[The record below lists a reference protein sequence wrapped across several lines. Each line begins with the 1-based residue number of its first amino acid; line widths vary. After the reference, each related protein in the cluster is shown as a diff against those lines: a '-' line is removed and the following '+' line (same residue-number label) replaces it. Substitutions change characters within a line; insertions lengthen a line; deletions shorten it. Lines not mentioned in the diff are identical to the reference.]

1 MPDIAKLKADLI
13 RDEDLRLKPYRC
25 TAGKITI
32 GVGRNLDDVGVT
44 KAEALILLDNDVARV
59 TADLDRTLPWWR
71 KLDEPRRRAL
81 ANMAFNLGIDRLR
94 GFRKMLTA
102 LEAGDYA
109 RAAAEAQDSL
119 WASQVGGRTARIVQ
133 TFRSGV

>member
-44 KAEALILLDNDVARV
+44 RAEALTLLDNDVTRV
-59 TADLDRTLPWWR
+59 TGDLDRVLPWWR

-81 ANMAFNLGIDRLR
+81 ANMAFNLGIERLR
-94 GFRKMLTA
+94 GFRKMLAA

-109 RAAAEAQDSL
+109 RAAAEAPDSL
-119 WASQVGGRTARIVQ
+119 WASQVVGRAVRIVQ
-133 TFRSGV
+133 TLRTGV

>member
-1 MPDIAKLKADLI
+1 MPDIVKLKADLI

-44 KAEALILLDNDVARV
+44 KAEALMLLDNDVVRV

-81 ANMAFNLGIDRLR
+81 ANMAFNLGIERLR
-94 GFRKMLTA
+94 GFRKMLAA

-119 WASQVGGRTARIVQ
+119 WASQVGDRAARIVQ
-133 TFRSGV
+133 TLRTGA